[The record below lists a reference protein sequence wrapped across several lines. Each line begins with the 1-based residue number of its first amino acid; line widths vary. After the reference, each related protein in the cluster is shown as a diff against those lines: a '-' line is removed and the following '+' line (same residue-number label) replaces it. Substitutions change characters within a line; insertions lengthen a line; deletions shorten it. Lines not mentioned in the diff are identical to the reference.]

1 MAAGTVGIAYSQ
13 ELISLT
19 LLKFS
24 AKYSVTGELRL
35 VIDKIA
41 YSSTGDNEKEQ
52 LSRFS
57 ISKCAESTP
66 SQQAGSQLNSSQITS
81 TLELLPL

>member
-35 VIDKIA
+35 VIDKTA
-41 YSSTGDNEKEQ
+41 YSSAGDDEKER
-52 LSRFS
+52 LTRLS
-57 ISKCAESTP
+57 ISKYAESTP
-66 SQQAGSQLNSSQITS
+66 S
-81 TLELLPL
+81 